1 MKKYIIAI
9 IAALSLAACNKP
21 FEENYP
27 ELLLDK
33 YEYTL
38 DQNGGSLHL
47 MVYYSGAWTAELESA
62 TGTDWIQLSRTGDSG
77 QAYIR
82 ITYASAVEYDRDAY
96 VDFYPEN
103 GEPVQLKLTQSKK

>member
-1 MKKYIIAI
+1 MRKIILAI
-9 IAALSLAACNKP
+9 IAALTLAACNRP

-27 ELLLDK
+27 QLLLDK

-47 MVYYSGAWTAELESA
+47 MVYYSGAWTAELSSA
-62 TGTDWIQLSRTGDSG
+62 TGNDWIQLSRTGASG

-82 ITYASAVEYDRDAY
+82 ITYASAADYDRDAY
-96 VDFYPEN
+96 IDFYPSS
-103 GEPVQLKLTQSKK
+103 GESVQLKLTQSKK

>member
-9 IAALSLAACNKP
+9 IAAFTLAACNKP

-47 MVYYSGAWTAELESA
+47 MVYYSGAWTAELTSA
-62 TGTDWIQLSRTGDSG
+62 TGNDWIQLSRTGAPG

-82 ITYASAVEYDRDAY
+82 ITYDSAADYDRDAY
-96 VDFYPEN
+96 VDFYPAS